1 MGGPGTRK
9 TAYLVLLALQI
20 AAAALLTRIELPEF
34 RQLLNNL
41 GEQLRTPIK
50 NDLLSLAA
58 VAVMQAAY
66 WVRLLCVPS
75 ITFMRPRIFVSHLFH
90 FLSRISFIFGSSVFS
105 VVFFRHVPQLG
116 FETNVPLLMFRGVL
130 LGSSLFALFCL
141 SLDLDR
147 WGSALEAGVNRNDG
161 LDRPPSDS

>member
-90 FLSRISFIFGSSVFS
+90 FLSRISFIFGS
-105 VVFFRHVPQLG
+105 
-116 FETNVPLLMFRGVL
+116 
-130 LGSSLFALFCL
+130 
-141 SLDLDR
+141 
-147 WGSALEAGVNRNDG
+147 
-161 LDRPPSDS
+161 